1 MAIYIILDLQMIV
14 CKTKMFVCKCFFK
27 ALFNKI
33 SDKIVYLY
41 SNIKRNEFIG
51 AWKAVSM

>member
-1 MAIYIILDLQMIV
+1 MAIYIILVLQMIV

-33 SDKIVYLY
+33 SVKIVYLY